1 MGGEGTECTLDKYFT
16 TDFNP
21 PVQVFCYDNTDDQ
34 RSLTLGQ
41 SYRTEGLGERVRDG
55 ERIETGPP
63 RKKDKE
69 SSTCYCGFLFFFLY
83 VFVCVYLCT
92 HAHAYVYDCIQYHSV
107 KGHTLLASHSS
118 RAAGGLGLR
127 SQTPSSLLTEFNPAQ
142 SAFPFGLSSA
152 RIIGT
157 CHYALLPI
165 LFFFY
170 STRSDIV
177 LYINIPLLLWNI
189 NCLRRQTHSLLQQL
203 VSSSK
208 TIVAYV
214 FI

>member
-1 MGGEGTECTLDKYFT
+1 M
-16 TDFNP
+16 
-21 PVQVFCYDNTDDQ
+21 
-34 RSLTLGQ
+34 GQ

-55 ERIETGPP
+55 ERIETTGPP
-63 RKKDKE
+63 RKRGQGIE
-69 SSTCYCGFLFFFLY
+69 YMLLRLFFFLH
-83 VFVCVYLCT
+83 VFVYICVT
-92 HAHAYVYDCIQYHSV
+92 HVYNRIQYHSV
-107 KGHTLLASHSS
+107 KSHTLLASHSS

-127 SQTPSSLLTEFNPAQ
+127 DHRLLLSPLTEFNTAQ
-142 SAFPFGLSSA
+142 SAFSFGLFSA

-165 LFFFY
+165 LFYFY

-189 NCLRRQTHSLLQQL
+189 NCLRRQTHPFLQQL

-208 TIVAYV
+208 TFVAYV
-214 FI
+214 